1 MRDACRARAK
11 GGTPMSINCIL
22 AKIRFLPKKW
32 IQTMGAERKNAILE
46 QVITQYLRSGDFNG
60 LGVTSLANV
69 DDVAAISE
77 LIAAGKL
84 DLVRGDG
91 HPNPHIKAFLAEPVS
106 AQLDKIEAGGL
117 MGCLYPSPELLKER
131 NAGAGEKAPYT
142 RALKEGEPQLSFRTF
157 DLRALEWYRNDPR
170 FDFDVDDIQ
179 GRILQ
184 KEGTQV
190 ANRAVVLDGLDF
202 FEFGFAYDDEM
213 HRTVAAFIRY
223 LHDLPEAQQTE
234 MQKHELAGEYKLH
247 PGFYRTQIIGNFPE
261 RVSIYDAFLQEKIEI
276 NRICN
281 LMGKPKL
288 FRTEFGDFKRPRG
301 FGILIRPTKKE
312 FRDFAL
318 LLDQLLS
325 DDLNHKFF
333 KGDLDLNRKLTDEDG
348 NTVTQS
354 KGTIQLLEEW
364 IGKKFTPAEPTE
376 MAEMFDDFR
385 AVRKV
390 RQKPAHKVEDNE
402 FDQKYVAEQRQL
414 ISQAFDAVRT
424 LRMVLENHP
433 AARDHEVP
441 DYLRH
446 AKVWT
451 M

>member
-1 MRDACRARAK
+1 MISD
-11 GGTPMSINCIL
+11 
-22 AKIRFLPKKW
+22 
-32 IQTMGAERKNAILE
+32 RKNVILE
-46 QVITQYLRSGDFNG
+46 QVLAQYLRSGDFNG
-60 LGVTSLANV
+60 LGVLSLA
-69 DDVAAISE
+69 DAAEFAAVRE
-77 LIAAGKL
+77 LISDGSL

-91 HPNPHIKAFLAEPVS
+91 HPNPHIKAFPADSVDV
-106 AQLDKIEAGGL
+106 QLEKIDAGGL
-117 MGCLYPSPELLKER
+117 EGCLYPTPGVLNER
-131 NAGAGEKAPYT
+131 NAGAGETAPYT
-142 RALKEGEPQLSFRTF
+142 RALKEGAPQLSYRAF

-170 FDFDVDDIQ
+170 FDFDVDDIH

-184 KEGTQV
+184 KKGTQI
-190 ANRAVVLDGLDF
+190 AERAVVLDGLEF

-213 HRTVAAFIRY
+213 HRALAVFIRY
-223 LHDLPEAQQTE
+223 LHDLPEAQQIE
-234 MQKHELAGEYKLH
+234 MQKHELAGSYKLH
-247 PGFYRTQIIGNFPE
+247 PDFYRTQIIGDFPE
-261 RVSIYDAFLQEKIEI
+261 RMSIYDAFLQEKVEI
-276 NRICN
+276 NRMCELI
-281 LMGKPKL
+281 GKPKL
-288 FRTEFGDFKRPRG
+288 FRTEYGDLKRPRG

-325 DDLNHKFF
+325 DDLNREFF
-333 KGDLDLNRKLTDEDG
+333 RGDLELNRNLTDEDG
-348 NTVTQS
+348 SRVTQS

-364 IGKKFTPAEPTE
+364 IGTKFRPAEPAE
-376 MAEMFDDFR
+376 MAELFGNLR

-390 RQKPAHKVEDNE
+390 RQKPAHLVEDNE

-441 DYLRH
+441 DYLRE
-446 AKVWT
+446 AKVWK